1 SEHQPYDPPPA
12 DRDTFKD
19 LLVFEERLKQNAER
33 LQRQRIKYEGWRSSH
48 LNITKKTMSSM
59 QKLKHQPMDD
69 FHFLSSF
76 LWNDEC
82 LAFLVTI
89 IAASVLLAYKTFI
102 AISPY
107 KLIHYLYV
115 ALFLVSIT
123 TLILFFAT
131 GMYTDQI
138 AYAYKF
144 NITQTQLILY
154 PFTLVKQTE
163 QKRFIPQ
170 TNRALRPFNMYLITP
185 STANSLNRTSGHG
198 RIRSMLRRL
207 WIGPIIKQIL
217 RRPRSPS
224 MIFSPINHPQNNL
237 PDHQH
242 IKEENFNSKKS
253 ILEAKLSSL
262 LQSTLTSSININSI
276 GTNGKSARRNLDK
289 RIEFLFLTL

>member
-1 SEHQPYDPPPA
+1 MTQSEHQPYDPPPA

-33 LQRQRIKYEGWRSSH
+33 LQRQRIKYE
-48 LNITKKTMSSM
+48 
-59 QKLKHQPMDD
+59 
-69 FHFLSSF
+69 
-76 LWNDEC
+76 
-82 LAFLVTI
+82 AFLVTI

-144 NITQTQLILY
+144 
-154 PFTLVKQTE
+154 
-163 QKRFIPQ
+163 IPQ

-198 RIRSMLRRL
+198 KIRSMLRRL

-242 IKEENFNSKKS
+242 IKEENFNSK
-253 ILEAKLSSL
+253 
-262 LQSTLTSSININSI
+262 NINPRGEIIFS
-276 GTNGKSARRNLDK
+276 SAVNPNFIDQYKLYRNQWEIRK
-289 RIEFLFLTL
+289 KKP

>member
-33 LQRQRIKYEGWRSSH
+33 LQRQRIKYE
-48 LNITKKTMSSM
+48 
-59 QKLKHQPMDD
+59 
-69 FHFLSSF
+69 
-76 LWNDEC
+76 
-82 LAFLVTI
+82 AFLVTI

-242 IKEENFNSKKS
+242 IKEENFNSK
-253 ILEAKLSSL
+253 
-262 LQSTLTSSININSI
+262 NINPRGEIIFS
-276 GTNGKSARRNLDK
+276 SAVNPNFIDQYKLYRNQWEIRK
-289 RIEFLFLTL
+289 KKP

>member
-1 SEHQPYDPPPA
+1 MTQSEHQPYDPPPA

-33 LQRQRIKYEGWRSSH
+33 LQRQRIKYE
-48 LNITKKTMSSM
+48 
-59 QKLKHQPMDD
+59 
-69 FHFLSSF
+69 
-76 LWNDEC
+76 
-82 LAFLVTI
+82 AFLVTI

-138 AYAYKF
+138 AYAYK
-144 NITQTQLILY
+144 
-154 PFTLVKQTE
+154 
-163 QKRFIPQ
+163 FIPQ

-242 IKEENFNSKKS
+242 IKEENFNSK
-253 ILEAKLSSL
+253 
-262 LQSTLTSSININSI
+262 NINPRGEIIFS
-276 GTNGKSARRNLDK
+276 SAVNPNFIDQYKLYRNQWEIRK
-289 RIEFLFLTL
+289 KKP

>member
-1 SEHQPYDPPPA
+1 MTQSEHQQYDPPPA

-33 LQRQRIKYEGWRSSH
+33 LQRQRIKYE
-48 LNITKKTMSSM
+48 
-59 QKLKHQPMDD
+59 
-69 FHFLSSF
+69 
-76 LWNDEC
+76 
-82 LAFLVTI
+82 AFLVTI
-89 IAASVLLAYKTFI
+89 IAASILLAYKTFI

-144 NITQTQLILY
+144 
-154 PFTLVKQTE
+154 
-163 QKRFIPQ
+163 IPQ
-170 TNRALRPFNMYLITP
+170 TNRALRPFNMFLITP

-242 IKEENFNSKKS
+242 IKEENFNSK
-253 ILEAKLSSL
+253 
-262 LQSTLTSSININSI
+262 SINPRGEIIFS
-276 GTNGKSARRNLDK
+276 SAVNPNFIDQYKLYRNQWEIRK
-289 RIEFLFLTL
+289 KKP